1 MDHLPTLQARDAHPT
16 ERAEK
21 GEDEL
26 RKGEQGRKA
35 GYERCEALFLPLPQE
50 EDSQVVT
57 FDDDERC
64 ATSER

>member
-1 MDHLPTLQARDAHPT
+1 MDHLPSLQPHDAP

-35 GYERCEALFLPLPQE
+35 GYERDEALFLPLPQE
-50 EDSQVVT
+50 EGSQVVT
-57 FDDDERC
+57 FEEGGRDS
-64 ATSER
+64 TSAQ